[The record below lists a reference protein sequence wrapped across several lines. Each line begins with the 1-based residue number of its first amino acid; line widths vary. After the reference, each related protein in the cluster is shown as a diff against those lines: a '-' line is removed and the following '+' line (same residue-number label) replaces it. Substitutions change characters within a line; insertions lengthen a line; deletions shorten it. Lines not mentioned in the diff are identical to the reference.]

1 MLIVSVT
8 KVPPNFGKCVLPY
21 LYKIRGGLYV
31 GDVTRRVLDYL
42 LEVVPRHVGAGQALV
57 LWKNSK
63 APCGFELFEI
73 TGDGVCKGK
82 DIDGIT
88 FLKEDVS

>member
-1 MLIVSVT
+1 MLTISVT

-21 LYKIRGGLYV
+21 LYKVGVGLYA
-31 GDVTRRVLDYL
+31 GDVTRRVCDYL
-42 LEVVPRHVGAGQALV
+42 LEVIPKHVGPGHAIL

-73 TGDGVCKGK
+73 SGDGATKCK
-82 DIDGIT
+82 DMDGII
-88 FLKEDVS
+88 FLKE